1 MLSGP
6 VETNESM
13 EAEGKDWSYESQ
25 VTMKEKNSKGH
36 SLMVFFTGYHGT
48 IEVIFF
54 LIQVEFFKKKM
65 LITGKS

>member
-13 EAEGKDWSYESQ
+13 EAEGKEWSYESQ
-25 VTMKEKNSKGH
+25 VTMKEKNSEGH

-48 IEVIFF
+48 AEILFYFF
-54 LIQVEFFKKKM
+54 LIQVEFF
-65 LITGKS
+65 